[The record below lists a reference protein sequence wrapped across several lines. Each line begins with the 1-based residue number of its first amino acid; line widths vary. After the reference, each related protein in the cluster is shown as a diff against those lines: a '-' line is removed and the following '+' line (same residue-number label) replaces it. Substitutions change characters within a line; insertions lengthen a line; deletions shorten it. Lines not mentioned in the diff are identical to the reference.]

1 MSGFRDFNQAPLGKQ
16 VKTLGNSLDEDDWE
30 TDDTPVGDTTPSE
43 ALQVKRPSTASNR
56 NSTHQES
63 RASVTNSP
71 FLQSTINPNNYQQ
84 ESRTSVSNSPFLQSG
99 VNSNDFQQEN
109 RTSVSNSPFLQGVNA
124 NNYQQPQRPS
134 QTERPNNMQKMTPV
148 VPELPRTTPILQ
160 NNTPSYSAG
169 FTQPTSAPKPAV
181 YQPPVQKPAIPQQ
194 ETIPTRAS
202 VTKPNIQHA
211 NLPTSIPVS
220 LSKPLDTFESDQNY
234 KNNMGINTVSL
245 ASKYPYFTASE
256 IAAFHQQF
264 AASDKDKSADR
275 IHPTELSAIA
285 TKAGE
290 SAQAVIAKIAQLSLA
305 NDAGLVSFEG
315 FLTAVSGVRKE
326 KGASYV
332 GQRDDKKIVLHGHME
347 NTTHTINED
356 EKESFTIHI
365 NQQLGSDKLLASR
378 LPIDPKSMQI
388 FSECKDGLLLAKLIN
403 DSVPGTIDERVLNVN
418 KKLNAFQMTENNNVV
433 VNSAKAIGCSVVN
446 IGANDLI
453 EGREHLIL
461 GLIWQIIKIGLQANI
476 DIKVHPELF
485 RLLLNG
491 ENLED
496 FLKLPVEQILLRWFN
511 YHLGKAGHKR
521 TVKNFG
527 SDVKD
532 GENYT
537 ILLNQLAPAQCSKAP
552 LQTSDLMQR
561 AEQILQNADKIG
573 CRKYLSP
580 KTLVEGNQ
588 KLNFAF
594 VAHLF
599 NTHPGL
605 EKLSEAE
612 MAGLD
617 SALFDS
623 EGDREARAFA
633 LWLNSLGVDPFVN
646 NLFDDL
652 TDGLILLQAID
663 KVKPEFVDWK
673 KVNKPAPIT
682 SKFKKV
688 ENCNYVTVL
697 GKALKFSLV
706 GIGGS
711 DIVDGN
717 KKLTLALVWQ
727 LMREHIIQTLKS
739 LSQGGVEITDNDMIS
754 WANQAVKNNGK
765 QSTMN
770 NFKDPSL
777 KNAVFFLDLLN
788 AIKPGIVNYEL
799 VSKGETEEL
808 AKLNAKYAISIARK
822 LGATIFVLPEDI
834 VEVKPKMILTFVG
847 TLMALS
853 KSLK

>member
-1 MSGFRDFNQAPLGKQ
+1 MSGFRDFNQAPLGKE

-30 TDDTPVGDTTPSE
+30 TDDTPVGDTAPSE
-43 ALQVKRPSTASNR
+43 ALQVKRPSNASNR
-56 NSTHQES
+56 NSVHQETRS
-63 RASVTNSP
+63 SVTNSP
-71 FLQSTINPNNYQQ
+71 FLQSTINSNNYQQ
-84 ESRTSVSNSPFLQSG
+84 ETRTSVSNSPFLQSG
-99 VNSNDFQQEN
+99 INS
-109 RTSVSNSPFLQGVNA
+109 
-124 NNYQQPQRPS
+124 NNYQSHQAPAVQRLS
-134 QTERPNNMQKMTPV
+134 AAEKPNNMQKMTPA

-160 NNTPSYSAG
+160 HSAPSYTANTYSPPVA
-169 FTQPTSAPKPAV
+169 SVPKPAPTT
-181 YQPPVQKPAIPQQ
+181 YQLPPKPVIPQPEPVPQ
-194 ETIPTRAS
+194 RVS
-202 VTKPNIQHA
+202 VTKPIIHA

-220 LSKPLDTFESDQNY
+220 LSKPLETFESEQNY

-264 AASDKDKSADR
+264 AASDKDKSDR

-290 SAQAVIAKIAQLSLA
+290 SAQAVISKIAQLSLT
-305 NDAGLVSFEG
+305 NDAGLVTFEG
-315 FLTAVSGVRKE
+315 FLTAVSDVRKE
-326 KGASYV
+326 KGASHV
-332 GQRDDKKIVLHGHME
+332 GHRDDKKIVLHGHME

-552 LQTSDLMQR
+552 LQTSDLLQR

-573 CRKYLSP
+573 CRKYISP

-605 EKLSEAE
+605 EKLTEAE

-617 SALFDS
+617 SSLFDS

-673 KVNKPAPIT
+673 KVNKPAPIA

-688 ENCNYVTVL
+688 ENCNYVTIL

-727 LMREHIIQTLKS
+727 LMREHIIQTLKT
-739 LSQGGVEITDNDMIS
+739 LSQGGVEITDNDMIN
-754 WANQAVKNNGK
+754 WANHAVKNNGK
-765 QSTMN
+765 HSTMA
-770 NFKDPSL
+770 NFKDSSL

-799 VSKGETEEL
+799 VSKGDTEEL
-808 AKLNAKYAISIARK
+808 SKLNAKYAISIARK

>member
-1 MSGFRDFNQAPLGKQ
+1 
-16 VKTLGNSLDEDDWE
+16 
-30 TDDTPVGDTTPSE
+30 
-43 ALQVKRPSTASNR
+43 
-56 NSTHQES
+56 
-63 RASVTNSP
+63 
-71 FLQSTINPNNYQQ
+71 
-84 ESRTSVSNSPFLQSG
+84 
-99 VNSNDFQQEN
+99 
-109 RTSVSNSPFLQGVNA
+109 
-124 NNYQQPQRPS
+124 
-134 QTERPNNMQKMTPV
+134 MTPV
-148 VPELPRTTPILQ
+148 VAELQRTTPILQ
-160 NNTPSYSAG
+160 NNTPS
-169 FTQPTSAPKPAV
+169 FTHTSTVPKPAP
-181 YQPPVQKPAIPQQ
+181 YQPPVNNPVVTHH
-194 ETIPTRAS
+194 ETIPARVS
-202 VTKPNIQHA
+202 VTKPVIQHA

-220 LSKPLDTFESDQNY
+220 LSKPLETFESDQNY

-264 AASDKDKSADR
+264 VASDKDKSDR
-275 IHPTELSAIA
+275 IHPTEISAIA

-290 SAQAVIAKIAQLSLA
+290 SAQAVIAKIAQLSLT
-305 NDAGLVSFEG
+305 NDSGLVTFEG
-315 FLTAVSGVRKE
+315 FLTAVSDVRKE
-326 KGASYV
+326 KGAPYV

-365 NQQLGSDKLLASR
+365 NQQLGSDKLLSSR

-388 FSECKDGLLLAKLIN
+388 FSECKDGLVLAKLIN

-476 DIKVHPELF
+476 DMKVHPELF

-491 ENLED
+491 ETLED

-521 TVKNFG
+521 VVKNFG

-605 EKLSEAE
+605 EKLTDAE

-673 KVNKPAPIT
+673 KVNKPAPIA

-739 LSQGGVEITDNDMIS
+739 LSHGGIEITDNDMIS

-765 QSTMN
+765 HSTMA

-777 KNAVFFLDLLN
+777 RNAVFFLDLLN

-799 VSKGETEEL
+799 VSKGEIDEL

-834 VEVKPKMILTFVG
+834 IEVKPKMILTFVG